1 VREQDGCKNVVMQQ
15 MEHDDMAREQH
26 QDKSSATGQKPPR
39 DRRPPALQQPQIPS
53 PLSNDGLELVRDSH
67 C

>member
-1 VREQDGCKNVVMQQ
+1 VRERESNKYVVMQQ
-15 MEHDDMAREQH
+15 MEHDDMASDQY

-39 DRRPPALQQPQIPS
+39 DRRPPAPQQPQIPS

>member
-1 VREQDGCKNVVMQQ
+1 MQQ
-15 MEHDDMAREQH
+15 MEHDDMASDQH
-26 QDKSSATGQKPPR
+26 QDKSSATGQKPPH
-39 DRRPPALQQPQIPS
+39 DRRPAAPQQPQIPS

>member
-1 VREQDGCKNVVMQQ
+1 
-15 MEHDDMAREQH
+15 MASDQY
-26 QDKSSATGQKPPR
+26 QDKSATTGRKPPR
-39 DRRPPALQQPQIPS
+39 IVSRLAPQQPQIPS

>member
-1 VREQDGCKNVVMQQ
+1 MREQDGCKNVVMQQ
-15 MEHDDMAREQH
+15 LEHDMTSDQH
-26 QDKSSATGQKPPR
+26 QDKSTTTGRKPLR
-39 DRRPPALQQPQIPS
+39 DHQPPTPQQPQIPS